1 MGAKQWFSIFPAC
14 VPWAPRSLSHLDRSH
29 KIWPYWKHSQP
40 KTNALQIFSLTLSK
54 WSNRFRNRKSQRKW
68 KRYLHVLTTIKDIIP
83 CTQRLRNQDVGIIMT
98 PPPTKFLLFGYYYT
112 LYKVDNLL
120 DLVCNDLA
128 FTKQSKSGGRMQFAI
143 IWRRVCRARYVY
155 QQGSPVLISR
165 SCGDSVQCAH
175 TTSQSVCR
183 RLISLHS
190 LMSPL
195 LIFSIGIA
203 I

>member
-54 WSNRFRNRKSQRKW
+54 LEIANRKESGKGIFVYWQPFRT
-68 KRYLHVLTTIKDIIP
+68 R
-83 CTQRLRNQDVGIIMT
+83 RSRNQDVGIIMT
-98 PPPTKFLLFGYYYT
+98 LPPPPTKFLLFGYYYT

-155 QQGSPVLISR
+155 LQGSPVLISR

>member
-1 MGAKQWFSIFPAC
+1 MGAKQWFSKFPAC

-54 WSNRFRNRKSQRKW
+54 LEIANRKESGKGIFVYWQPFRT
-68 KRYLHVLTTIKDIIP
+68 R
-83 CTQRLRNQDVGIIMT
+83 RSRNQDVGIIMT
-98 PPPTKFLLFGYYYT
+98 LPPPPTKFLLFGYYYT

-155 QQGSPVLISR
+155 LQGSPVLISR

>member
-1 MGAKQWFSIFPAC
+1 MGAKQWFSKFPAC

-54 WSNRFRNRKSQRKW
+54 LEIAKKVEKVSSCIDNHLGYHTLYAAIAQPRCG
-68 KRYLHVLTTIKDIIP
+68 HHHDTP
-83 CTQRLRNQDVGIIMT
+83 

-155 QQGSPVLISR
+155 LQGSPVLISR

>member
-1 MGAKQWFSIFPAC
+1 MGAKQWFSFPAC

-54 WSNRFRNRKSQRKW
+54 LEIANRKESGKGIFVYWQPFR
-68 KRYLHVLTTIKDIIP
+68 
-83 CTQRLRNQDVGIIMT
+83 TQRLRNQDVGIIMT
-98 PPPTKFLLFGYYYT
+98 LPPPTKFLLFGYYYT
-112 LYKVDNLL
+112 LYRVNNLL
-120 DLVCNDLA
+120 DLFCIDLA

-155 QQGSPVLISR
+155 LQGSPVLISR